1 MPRLPQVGS
10 DTNDW
15 GNILNEFLLVS
26 HNTDGTEKKVYH
38 ESELSTSDTVSF
50 LFPTIYFSP
59 TAASTTNINS
69 SLTNAKYGVVQ
80 KIYHNHSSAPTFPAG
95 WVRLGTTEYETN
107 ALNVI
112 YAEWCGGTRV
122 EYWITQEA

>member
-26 HNTDGTEKKVYH
+26 HNTNGTEKKIHH
-38 ESELSTSDTVSF
+38 ESELSTATTISF
-50 LFPTIYFSP
+50 TFPTLYH
-59 TAASTTNINS
+59 STTSPMSANIGS
-69 SLTNAKYGVVQ
+69 SLTDAKYGVVQ
-80 KIYHNHSSAPTFPAG
+80 KIYHTHSSTPTFPAG

-107 ALNVI
+107 TLNVI
-112 YAEWCGGTRV
+112 YAEWCGGSRV